1 MNLCLKSVF
10 IIVICYKII
19 LISSLFVMQ
28 IMQFLCLSGQ
38 LPLTVLDDLSDQG
51 ADHSASMT
59 TVVFSA
65 LFNLRLLHH
74 YRSGFHF
81 DASDVMD
88 KNGEQ
93 GVWEGE
99 EEKVILNAV
108 KSLLLANTW
117 LKVES
122 QVRICS
128 VY

>member
-1 MNLCLKSVF
+1 
-10 IIVICYKII
+10 
-19 LISSLFVMQ
+19 MQ

-38 LPLTVLDDLSDQG
+38 LPLTVLDDLSDRG

-65 LFNLRLLHH
+65 LFNMRLLRH

-81 DASDVMD
+81 DMSDAMD

-93 GVWEGE
+93 GVWEG

>member
-1 MNLCLKSVF
+1 MLKSVF

-19 LISSLFVMQ
+19 LISSLFVVQ
-28 IMQFLCLSGQ
+28 IIQFLRLSGQ
-38 LPLTVLDDLSDQG
+38 LPLTVLDDLSDRG
-51 ADHSASMT
+51 ANHSAGMT

-74 YRSGFHF
+74 HRSGFHF
-81 DASDVMD
+81 DAGDVMD
-88 KNGEQ
+88 KNGER

-99 EEKVILNAV
+99 EEVILNAV

-117 LKVES
+117 LKAES
-122 QVRICS
+122 QVTICS